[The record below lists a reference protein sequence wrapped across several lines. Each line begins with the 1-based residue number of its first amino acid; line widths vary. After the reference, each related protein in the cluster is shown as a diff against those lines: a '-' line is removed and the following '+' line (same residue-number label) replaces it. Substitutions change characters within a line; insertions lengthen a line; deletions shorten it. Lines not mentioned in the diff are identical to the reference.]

1 MSTLDNIL
9 DEINRAESIVILT
22 HENPDGDAIG
32 TGLALYNALKQIGK
46 NPDIIIPEYPRI
58 FGFLPGTDEIKKESN
73 IEKYDLAI
81 SVDCATIKMLNG
93 FANYF
98 ENAKVKVSIDHHS
111 TNTMF
116 GDINYVSPDSPA
128 CAQALLVI
136 LEYFKI
142 DITKDIGTCILTG
155 IITDTGGFK
164 YSGVTAETFEF
175 VAWLLN
181 KGINVSKVYRKVLQT
196 KTRANFELRRIAAN
210 RLEFF
215 EEGKVAFTYITKE
228 IGTCILT
235 GIITDTGGF
244 KYSGVTAET
253 FEFVASLLTKGINVS
268 KIYKRVLQTRTKAN
282 FELNRIAADR
292 LEFFEDGKIAF
303 TYITKEDEE
312 NVNAENGDHE
322 GIVETGRDIE
332 GVEVSIFVRQTDKGC
347 KVSMR
352 SNEYVNVSDVC
363 LLLGGGG
370 HTHAAGCLLQCSV
383 EQAKERLLRQVKAV
397 I

>member
-9 DEINRAESIVILT
+9 EEINQAESIVILT

-32 TGLALYNALKQIGK
+32 TGLALYNSLKQMGK
-46 NPDIIIPEYPRI
+46 QPDIIIPEYPRT
-58 FGFLPGTDEIKKESN
+58 FEFLPGSDEIKKESN

-93 FANYF
+93 FASYF
-98 ENAKVKVSIDHHS
+98 ENAKVKISIDHHS

-116 GDINYVSPDSPA
+116 GDLNYVSPDAPA
-128 CAQALLVI
+128 CAQILLVV
-136 LEYFKI
+136 LEYFKV

-164 YSGVTAETFEF
+164 YSGVTSETFEF

-181 KGINVSKVYRKVLQT
+181 KGINVSKIYRKVLQT
-196 KTRANFELRRIAAN
+196 KTRANFELNRIATN

-215 EEGKVAFTYITKE
+215 EDGKVAFTYITKE
-228 IGTCILT
+228 
-235 GIITDTGGF
+235 
-244 KYSGVTAET
+244 
-253 FEFVASLLTKGINVS
+253 
-268 KIYKRVLQTRTKAN
+268 
-282 FELNRIAADR
+282 
-292 LEFFEDGKIAF
+292 
-303 TYITKEDEE
+303 DEE
-312 NVNAENGDHE
+312 KVGAENGDHE

-332 GVEVSIFVRQTDKGC
+332 GVEVSIFIRQTDKGC
-347 KVSMR
+347 KISMR

-370 HTHAAGCLLQCSV
+370 HIHAAGVTLQCTI
-383 EQAKERLLRQVKAV
+383 EQAKEKILRQIKTV

>member
-9 DEINRAESIVILT
+9 EEINKAETIVILT
-22 HENPDGDAIG
+22 HENPDGDAVG
-32 TGLALYNALKQIGK
+32 TSLALYHSLKQMGK
-46 NPDIIIPEYPRI
+46 NPDIIIPVLPRI
-58 FGFLPGTDEIKKESN
+58 FEFLPGTNEIKKESN
-73 IEKYDLAI
+73 VEKYDLAI

-93 FANYF
+93 FSNYF
-98 ENAKVKVSIDHHS
+98 EDAKVKISIDHHS

-116 GDINYVSPDSPA
+116 GDFNYVSPDAPA
-128 CAQALLVI
+128 CAQVLLVV
-136 LEYFKI
+136 LEYLKVEV
-142 DITKDIGTCILTG
+142 TKEIGTCILTG

-181 KGINVSKVYRKVLQT
+181 KGINVSKIYRKVLQT
-196 KTRANFELRRIAAN
+196 KTR
-210 RLEFF
+210 
-215 EEGKVAFTYITKE
+215 
-228 IGTCILT
+228 
-235 GIITDTGGF
+235 
-244 KYSGVTAET
+244 
-253 FEFVASLLTKGINVS
+253 
-268 KIYKRVLQTRTKAN
+268 AN

-292 LEFFEDGKIAF
+292 LEFFEDGKIAY

-312 NVNAENGDHE
+312 KVHAESGDHE

-332 GVEVSIFVRQTDKGC
+332 GVEVSIFIRQTDKGC
-347 KVSMR
+347 KISMR

-370 HTHAAGCLLQCSV
+370 HAHAAGVSMQCAID
-383 EQAKERLLRQVKAV
+383 QAKEKILRQVKSV

>member
-9 DEINRAESIVILT
+9 EEINNANTIVILT

-32 TGLALYNALKQIGK
+32 SATALYNSLKQMGK
-46 NPDIIIPEYPRI
+46 NPDIIIPDYPRT
-58 FGFLPGTDEIKKESN
+58 FEFLPGANEIKKESN

-93 FANYF
+93 FAEYF
-98 ENAKVKVSIDHHS
+98 ENAKVKISIDHHS

-116 GDINYVSPDSPA
+116 GDYNYVSPDAPA
-128 CAQALLVI
+128 CAQVLLVV
-136 LEYFKI
+136 LEYFKVE
-142 DITKDIGTCILTG
+142 ITKEIGTCILTG

-196 KTRANFELRRIAAN
+196 KTRANFELNRIATD

-215 EEGKVAFTYITKE
+215 ENGKVAFTYITKE
-228 IGTCILT
+228 
-235 GIITDTGGF
+235 
-244 KYSGVTAET
+244 
-253 FEFVASLLTKGINVS
+253 
-268 KIYKRVLQTRTKAN
+268 
-282 FELNRIAADR
+282 
-292 LEFFEDGKIAF
+292 
-303 TYITKEDEE
+303 DEE
-312 NVNAENGDHE
+312 KVNAESGDHE

-332 GVEVSIFVRQTDKGC
+332 GVEVSIFIRQTDKGC

-370 HTHAAGCLLQCSV
+370 HIHAAGVTLQCTI
-383 EQAKERLLRQVKAV
+383 EQAKEKILRQIKSV

>member
-9 DEINRAESIVILT
+9 EEINQAESIVILT

-32 TGLALYNALKQIGK
+32 TGLALYNSLKQMGK
-46 NPDIIIPEYPRI
+46 QPDIIIPEYPRT
-58 FGFLPGTDEIKKESN
+58 FEFLPGSDEIKKESN
-73 IEKYDLAI
+73 VEKYDLAI

-93 FANYF
+93 FASYF
-98 ENAKVKVSIDHHS
+98 ENAKVKISIDHHS

-116 GDINYVSPDSPA
+116 GDLNYVSPDAPA
-128 CAQALLVI
+128 CAQILLVV
-136 LEYFKI
+136 LEYFKV

-164 YSGVTAETFEF
+164 YSGVTSETFEF

-181 KGINVSKVYRKVLQT
+181 KGINVSKIYRKVLQT
-196 KTRANFELRRIAAN
+196 KTRANFELNRIATN

-215 EEGKVAFTYITKE
+215 EDGKVAFTYITKE
-228 IGTCILT
+228 
-235 GIITDTGGF
+235 
-244 KYSGVTAET
+244 
-253 FEFVASLLTKGINVS
+253 
-268 KIYKRVLQTRTKAN
+268 
-282 FELNRIAADR
+282 
-292 LEFFEDGKIAF
+292 
-303 TYITKEDEE
+303 DEE
-312 NVNAENGDHE
+312 KVGAENGDHE

-332 GVEVSIFVRQTDKGC
+332 GVEVSIFIRQTDKGC
-347 KVSMR
+347 KISMR

-370 HTHAAGCLLQCSV
+370 HIHAAGVTLQCTI
-383 EQAKERLLRQVKAV
+383 EQAKEKILRQIKTV

>member
-116 GDINYVSPDSPA
+116 GDINYVNPDSPG
-128 CAQALLVI
+128 CAQSLLVI
-136 LEYFKI
+136 LEYFRI
-142 DITKDIGTCILTG
+142 DITI
-155 IITDTGGFK
+155 
-164 YSGVTAETFEF
+164 
-175 VAWLLN
+175 
-181 KGINVSKVYRKVLQT
+181 
-196 KTRANFELRRIAAN
+196 
-210 RLEFF
+210 
-215 EEGKVAFTYITKE
+215 E

-332 GVEVSIFVRQTDKGC
+332 GVEVSIFVHQTDKGC

-383 EQAKERLLRQVKAV
+383 EQAKERLLRQVKSV
-397 I
+397 M

>member
-1 MSTLDNIL
+1 MNTLDNIL
-9 DEINRAESIVILT
+9 EEINKAESIVILT

-32 TGLALYNALKQIGK
+32 SGLALYNALKQIGK
-46 NPDIIIPEYPRI
+46 NPDIIIPEYPRT
-58 FGFLPGTDEIKKESN
+58 FEFLPGSNEIKKESN
-73 IEKYDLAI
+73 VEKYDLAI

-116 GDINYVSPDSPA
+116 GDLNYVSPDAPA
-128 CAQALLVI
+128 CAQILLVVF
-136 LEYFKI
+136 EYFKI
-142 DITKDIGTCILTG
+142 EVTKDIGTCILAG

-164 YSGVTAETFEF
+164 YSGVTSETFEF
-175 VAWLLN
+175 VAWLLE
-181 KGINVSKVYRKVLQT
+181 KGINVSKIYRKVLQT
-196 KTRANFELRRIAAN
+196 KTRANFELNRIATN

-215 EEGKVAFTYITKE
+215 EGGKVAFTYITKE
-228 IGTCILT
+228 
-235 GIITDTGGF
+235 
-244 KYSGVTAET
+244 
-253 FEFVASLLTKGINVS
+253 
-268 KIYKRVLQTRTKAN
+268 
-282 FELNRIAADR
+282 
-292 LEFFEDGKIAF
+292 
-303 TYITKEDEE
+303 DEE
-312 NVNAENGDHE
+312 RVNAESGDHE

-332 GVEVSIFVRQTDKGC
+332 GVEVSIFIRQTDKGC

-370 HTHAAGCLLQCSV
+370 HIRAAGATMQCTI
-383 EQAKERLLRQVKAV
+383 EQAKEKILRQIKSV